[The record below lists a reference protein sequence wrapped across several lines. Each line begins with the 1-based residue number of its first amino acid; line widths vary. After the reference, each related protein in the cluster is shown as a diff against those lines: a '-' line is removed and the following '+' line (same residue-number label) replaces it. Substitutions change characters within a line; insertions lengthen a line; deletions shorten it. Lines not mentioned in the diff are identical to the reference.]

1 MATRKKKGTPQKDVR
16 RKKTKEE
23 AVKRPLTKLERQ
35 LRVLDP
41 SIPMALYLT
50 LLNHEEVAYLREDDQ
65 SIHGFLVDLSSS
77 PSVLYKI
84 LASAMYFESISLFC
98 EMS

>member
-16 RKKTKEE
+16 RKKVKEE

-50 LLNHEEVAYLREDDQ
+50 LLNHEEVAYLREDY
-65 SIHGFLVDLSSS
+65 LVS
-77 PSVLYKI
+77 
-84 LASAMYFESISLFC
+84 YFCLFNNNC
-98 EMS
+98 CMPICP